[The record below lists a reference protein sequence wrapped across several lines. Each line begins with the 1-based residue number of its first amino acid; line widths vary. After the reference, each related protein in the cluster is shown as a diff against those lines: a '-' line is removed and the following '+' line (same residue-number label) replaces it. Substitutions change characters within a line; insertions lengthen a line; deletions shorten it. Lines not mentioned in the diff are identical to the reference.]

1 MLPAD
6 ARRPFQNKLL
16 SILNA
21 QAGEWLRDGLEPV
34 EIRSGQQLDQPNKP
48 ITHVY
53 FPETGIAS
61 VIATD
66 GGARKMEAGPFG
78 REGMSGVALIMGVSQ
93 TPYETLVQVTGTA
106 HRMPAERFN
115 RLLMGSPAARDLL
128 LRYVY
133 SFSVQTAQTA
143 LAAANAVLEVR
154 LARWI
159 LMLHDR
165 IDGDEMTLT
174 HEFMSLML
182 AVRRPGV
189 TVALHEL
196 EGRGLIR
203 SKRGWLLVRDREG
216 LEEACGGLYGVPEA
230 EYARL
235 IG

>member
-16 SILNA
+16 SILGT
-21 QAGEWLRDGLEPV
+21 QAIDALRDSLEFV
-34 EIRSGQQLDQPNKP
+34 EIKAGQQLDQPNRP
-48 ITHVY
+48 ISHVH
-53 FPETGIAS
+53 FPESGIAS

-66 GGARKMEAGPFG
+66 GGTRKMEAGPFG
-78 REGMSGVALIMGVSQ
+78 REGMSGIALVTGVTQ
-93 TPYETLVQVTGTA
+93 TPLETLVQISGTA
-106 HRMPAERFN
+106 HRMPADKFTRMLADN
-115 RLLMGSPAARDLL
+115 PASRDLL
-128 LRYVY
+128 LKYAY
-133 SFSVQTAQTA
+133 AFSVQTTQTA
-143 LAAANAVLEVR
+143 LAAAHAVLEVR

-165 IDGDEMTLT
+165 IDGDEMALT

-230 EYARL
+230 EYARV